1 MFQIEGTLNLS
12 VSQYQGMTL
21 IDIRKY
27 FEKDGNV
34 LPTKRGISLTVEQW
48 DALLSKLEDIK
59 AYIEEEVKAHAN
71 SV

>member
-59 AYIEEEVKAHAN
+59 VYIEEEVKAHAN